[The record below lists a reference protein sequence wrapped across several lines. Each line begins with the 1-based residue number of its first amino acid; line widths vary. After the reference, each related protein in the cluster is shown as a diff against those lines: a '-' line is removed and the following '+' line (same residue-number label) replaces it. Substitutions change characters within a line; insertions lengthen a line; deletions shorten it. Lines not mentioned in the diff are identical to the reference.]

1 MTAIQM
7 IEQERKRQV
16 EKGFTAEHDDSNHK
30 FGEIAD
36 AAACFAATVD
46 DLTCKRCG
54 GGIEY
59 PFGQKVPRHH
69 ARIEELT
76 IAGALIVAEI
86 ERLQRV
92 EEKAAK

>member
-1 MTAIQM
+1 MNAIQM
-7 IEQERKRQV
+7 IEQERKRQIK
-16 EKGFTAEHDDSNHK
+16 KGFDAAHDDTHK

-36 AAACFAATVD
+36 AAACFSATVD

-59 PFGQKVPRHH
+59 PFGAKVPRHH
-69 ARIEELT
+69 SRIEELT

-86 ERLQRV
+86 ERLQRA
-92 EEKAAK
+92 EAGK